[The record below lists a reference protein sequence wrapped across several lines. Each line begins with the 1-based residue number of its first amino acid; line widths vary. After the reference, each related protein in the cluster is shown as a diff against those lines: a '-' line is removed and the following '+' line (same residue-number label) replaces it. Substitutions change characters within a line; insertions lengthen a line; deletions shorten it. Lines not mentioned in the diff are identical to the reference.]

1 MGTKAKKE
9 NSPEPFV
16 KTQVKEATR
25 ITTDGL
31 KNFAASKKT
40 LFGEIRK
47 SLEILKGQ
55 NNKKEAMKEYK
66 RVVAP
71 YEDERKKRPHG
82 SIDRNT
88 LNKIIK
94 ICETDIIVKNLTRL
108 PESWG
113 TLAYLATEEVAKKV
127 GELLETKALG
137 LSSSLS
143 ECQDA
148 YAKLVA
154 PQQSS
159 GESEE
164 DETEADETEQSET
177 ENPFDTRSAE
187 EDQEIQI
194 KVEGNVFPIQQRN
207 LEKVGELI
215 SSLKELE
222 VELSYQPLLEIR
234 EAG

>member
-1 MGTKAKKE
+1 MGTKEKKE

-55 NNKKEAMKEYK
+55 KNKKAAMKEYK

-82 SIDRNT
+82 SIDRST

-127 GELLETKALG
+127 GELLETKAIG

-148 YAKLVA
+148 YAKLVS
-154 PQQSS
+154 PEKSS
-159 GESEE
+159 TEP
-164 DETEADETEQSET
+164 EADETEQNET

-215 SSLKELE
+215 SSLKELG
-222 VELSYQPLLEIR
+222 VELSYQPVFEIR

>member
-1 MGTKAKKE
+1 MGTKEKKE

-55 NNKKEAMKEYK
+55 KNKKAAMKEYK

-82 SIDRNT
+82 SIDRST

-127 GELLETKALG
+127 GELLETKAIG

-148 YAKLVA
+148 YAKLVS
-154 PQQSS
+154 PEKSS
-159 GESEE
+159 SEP
-164 DETEADETEQSET
+164 EADETEQNET

-194 KVEGNVFPIQQRN
+194 KVAGNVFPIQQRN

-215 SSLKELE
+215 SSLKELG
-222 VELSYQPLLEIR
+222 VELSYQPVFEIR

>member
-1 MGTKAKKE
+1 MGTKEKKE

-55 NNKKEAMKEYK
+55 KNKKAAMKEYK

-82 SIDRNT
+82 SIDRST

-127 GELLETKALG
+127 GELLETKAIG

-148 YAKLVA
+148 YAKLVS
-154 PQQSS
+154 PEKSS
-159 GESEE
+159 SEP
-164 DETEADETEQSET
+164 EADETEQNET

-215 SSLKELE
+215 TSLKELG
-222 VELSYQPLLEIR
+222 VELSYQPLFEVR

>member
-1 MGTKAKKE
+1 MGTKEKKE

-55 NNKKEAMKEYK
+55 KNKKAAMKEYK

-82 SIDRNT
+82 SIDRST

-127 GELLETKALG
+127 GELLETKAIG

-148 YAKLVA
+148 YAKLVS
-154 PQQSS
+154 PEKSS
-159 GESEE
+159 TEP
-164 DETEADETEQSET
+164 EADETEQNET

-194 KVEGNVFPIQQRN
+194 KVAGNVFPIQQRN

-215 SSLKELE
+215 SSLKELG
-222 VELSYQPLLEIR
+222 VELSYQPVFEIR